1 MPEVEITAM
10 MFGPYGVG
18 RLDGMTVMVPQS
30 VPGDWLEV
38 TLGSRRRNY
47 AIARLERVLRS
58 AAGRRVPPCP
68 FLPRCGGC
76 DWQQISYPEQLHFKG
91 EVIANEMR
99 HALGIEID
107 PRKLVQP
114 APREFGY
121 RSRIRLKTGP
131 AGKLGF
137 LEAGT
142 HRLVEIDHCML
153 AAVGLR
159 LPHHLAKA
167 LGGRCAEI
175 EVVRNDGR
183 EVLIA
188 HMMKPPVSA
197 EAERARRVMAEDDAI
212 AAIVLRC
219 GNAREVIGDPA
230 ITIELEPG
238 LELEAD
244 ADVFSQVNHEQNR
257 KLVAAVTKMAVAGP
271 AVEVLDLFCGAGNF
285 SLPAARRGARVTGVD
300 ADALAVAAASRNAGR
315 LGLNEARFVAGN
327 AAQTARFL
335 LQARYSPKVVIID
348 PPRTGAA
355 DLMQLI
361 ARFESGRV
369 IYVSCDVSTLVRDL
383 GMLADKYR
391 VEQVCAF
398 DFFPNTHHAEIA
410 VQMVLT

>member
-18 RLDGMTVMVPQS
+18 RLDGVTVMVPHS
-30 VPGDWLEV
+30 VPGDLLEV
-38 TLGSRRRNY
+38 TPGSRRRGY
-47 AIARLERVLRS
+47 TIARLERVVRP
-58 AAGRRVPPCP
+58 AAARRIPPCP

-76 DWQQISYPEQLHFKG
+76 DWQQLSYPEQLRFKG
-91 EVIANEMR
+91 EVIAREMR
-99 HALGIEID
+99 RALGVNLD
-107 PRKLVQP
+107 PRKLVEL

-131 AGKLGF
+131 GGKLGF
-137 LEAGT
+137 HEAGT

-153 AAVGLR
+153 AVAGMR

-167 LGGRCAEI
+167 LGPRCEEI
-175 EVVRNDGR
+175 EVVKGDDR

-188 HMMKPPVSA
+188 HMVKPPVSA
-197 EAERARRVMAEDDAI
+197 DVERAHRVMAWDETI
-212 AAIVLRC
+212 AAIVLRHR
-219 GNAREVIGDPA
+219 GAREVLGDPA
-230 ITIELEPG
+230 ITIEIEPG

-257 KLVAAVTKMAVAGP
+257 RLVAAVMKMAAAGP
-271 AVEVLDLFCGAGNF
+271 GVEILDLFCGAGNF

-300 ADALAVAAASRNAGR
+300 ADALAIAAASRNAER
-315 LGLNEARFVAGN
+315 IGLNDARFVAGN
-327 AAQTARFL
+327 ATQTTRFL

-361 ARFESGRV
+361 TRLVPERA
-369 IYVSCDVSTLVRDL
+369 IYVSCDVSTLARDL
-383 GMLADKYR
+383 AVLAERYQ

-398 DFFPNTHHAEIA
+398 DFFPNTHHAEIVA
-410 VQMVLT
+410 DMVLT